1 MPQQI
6 TPETRERYVRALQ
19 MRDNGATFREIAEA
33 CGYADAGTARYAWI
47 GGLRLAGRDSEVP
60 TRTPR
65 RIRVTM
71 PNASGQ
77 PVTRVMTVDSL
88 ESWTTTST
96 LTFGIEIECVG
107 LTQLSAARALR
118 DAGVHCEVP
127 GYTHRTMA
135 SWKVVP
141 DGSLRG
147 RNGACE
153 VVSPVLIGTD
163 GLAEVRTVMKILRDA
178 GARVNESCGMHVHV
192 GVDNL
197 SRAEQA
203 AVIEMYHAFQWA
215 FTAWVKERRINGS
228 WARLR
233 NAAMTTTLV
242 SSWMR
247 AQDNDAVRSVSR
259 YNDRYFALN
268 VASYERHGTFEFRAH
283 HGSLN
288 GTNAAAWIALT
299 TAFIEYARLAVAR
312 GNRVGDMLWS
322 AWGIGAA
329 WIDNERTIGNS
340 RGRNM
345 PSQDVLDACNGQTI
359 PNTRESAGFA
369 ARQLVTIL
377 VNNGLLASDVGEYLK
392 QRACNIPT
400 NNRNQ

>member
-6 TPETRERYVRALQ
+6 TPETRERYIRALQ

-77 PVTRVMTVDSL
+77 HITRVMTVDSL

-107 LTQLSAARALR
+107 LMDYQAAQALER
-118 DAGVHCEVP
+118 AGVRCERP
-127 GYTHRTMA
+127 GYTHATM
-135 SWKVVP
+135 STWKVVP

-147 RNGACE
+147 RNGTCE
-153 VVSPVLIGTD
+153 VVSPVLSGTD

-178 GARVNESCGMHVHV
+178 GARVNESCGMHVHI
-192 GVDNL
+192 GVDQL
-197 SRAEQA
+197 SLAEQA
-203 AVIEMYHAFQWA
+203 AVMELYHGFQWA
-215 FTAWVKERRINGS
+215 FTSWVKERRINGS

-233 NAAMTTTLV
+233 GAVMTKRLADE
-242 SSWMR
+242 WR
-247 AQDNDAVRSVSR
+247 GVRSMSDLHQVAEHNNR
-259 YNDRYFALN
+259 YYALN
-268 VASYERHGTFEFRAH
+268 VASYARHGTFEFRAH

-288 GTNAAAWIALT
+288 GTNAAAWIALHV
-299 TAFIEYARLAVAR
+299 AFIEYARLAVAR
-312 GNRVGDMLWS
+312 GYRSDDALWTSWGVGGVWT
-322 AWGIGAA
+322 
-329 WIDNERTIGNS
+329 N
-340 RGRNM
+340 GRDNM

-359 PNTRESAGFA
+359 ENTRESAGFA
-369 ARQLVTIL
+369 ARQLVTVL
-377 VNNGLLASDVGEYLK
+377 VNNGLLASDVGDFLK

>member
-77 PVTRVMTVDSL
+77 PITRVMTVDSL

-107 LTQLSAARALR
+107 LSQHHAARALR

-153 VVSPVLIGTD
+153 VVSPVLSGTD

-203 AVIEMYHAFQWA
+203 AVIEMYHGWQWA

-242 SSWMR
+242 NSWKR
-247 AQDNDAVRSVSR
+247 AEDNDAVRSVAR
-259 YNDRYFALN
+259 YNDRYYALN

-288 GTNAAAWIALT
+288 GTNAAAWIALHL
-299 TAFIEYARLAVAR
+299 AFIECAREAVR
-312 GNRVGDMLWS
+312 RNSGGLMWMGTMYGTE
-322 AWGIGAA
+322 WQ
-329 WIDNERTIGNS
+329 DN
-340 RGRNM
+340 GRNT
-345 PSQDVLDACNGQTI
+345 AERNGVVPAGTASVA
-359 PNTRESAGFA
+359 NTRESAKFA
-369 ARQLVTIL
+369 AIQLVCML
-377 VNNGLLASDVGEYLK
+377 KANGLLADDVCEYLK

>member
-6 TPETRERYVRALQ
+6 TPETRERYIRALQ

-88 ESWTTTST
+88 ESWSTTST

-107 LTQLSAARALR
+107 LSQGAAAAALQR
-118 DAGVHCEVP
+118 AGVVCMTP
-127 GYTHRTMA
+127 GYTHETMA
-135 SWKVVP
+135 TWKVVP

-153 VVSPVLIGTD
+153 VVSPVLSGTD

-178 GARVNESCGMHVHV
+178 GARVNESCGMHIHI
-192 GVDNL
+192 GVDQL
-197 SRAEQA
+197 SKEEHVA
-203 AVIEMYHAFQWA
+203 IMEMYHAWQWA

-233 NAAMTTTLV
+233 DAHQTRNLV
-242 SSWMR
+242 TSWL
-247 AQDNDAVRSVSR
+247 NTNGRSALNRVAEYNNR
-259 YNDRYFALN
+259 YYALN
-268 VASYERHGTFEFRAH
+268 VASFARHGTFEFRSH

-288 GTNAAAWIALT
+288 GTNAAAWIALHL
-299 TAFIEYARLAVAR
+299 AFIENAREAVRR
-312 GNRVGDMLWS
+312 GQGGLMWMATACGGEWQN
-322 AWGIGAA
+322 
-329 WIDNERTIGNS
+329 N
-340 RGRNM
+340 GRNT
-345 PSQDVLDACNGQTI
+345 PETDPALTAPHVAPLVR
-359 PNTRESAGFA
+359 NTRESAKTSGHS
-369 ARQLVTIL
+369 LVRML
-377 VNNGLLASDVGEYLK
+377 MVNGHLASDVMEYLM

-400 NNRNQ
+400 NTRNQ

>member
-6 TPETRERYVRALQ
+6 TPETRERYIRALQ

-65 RIRVTM
+65 RIRVTL
-71 PNASGQ
+71 PTANGR
-77 PVTRVMTVDSL
+77 VTRVMTVDSL

-107 LTQLSAARALR
+107 LSQGSAAAALSAA
-118 DAGVHCEVP
+118 GVVCQTP
-127 GYTHRTMA
+127 GYTHNTMPT
-135 SWKVVP
+135 WKVVP

-147 RNGACE
+147 RNGSCE
-153 VVSPVLIGTD
+153 VVSPILSGTD

-178 GARVNESCGMHVHV
+178 GARVNESCGMHIHI
-192 GVDNL
+192 GVDQL
-197 SRAEQA
+197 SKQEHIA
-203 AVIEMYHAFQWA
+203 IMMMYHAWQWA

-233 NAAMTTTLV
+233 NARSTNSLIR
-242 SSWMR
+242 SWNNANGR
-247 AQDNDAVRSVSR
+247 QELRDVAGYNNR
-259 YNDRYFALN
+259 YHALN
-268 VASYERHGTFEFRAH
+268 VASFERHGTFEFRSH

-288 GTNAAAWIALT
+288 GTNAAAWIALHL
-299 TAFIEYARLAVAR
+299 AFIECAREAVRRNSGGLMWMATMH
-312 GNRVGDMLWS
+312 GGEWQDGGSNTAESNGVAAVGTAS
-322 AWGIGAA
+322 
-329 WIDNERTIGNS
+329 
-340 RGRNM
+340 
-345 PSQDVLDACNGQTI
+345 I
-359 PNTRESAGFA
+359 PNTRESARSSA
-369 ARQLVTIL
+369 IQLVEML
-377 VNNGLLASDVGEYLK
+377 KSNGLLADDVCEYLK

-400 NNRNQ
+400 NTRNQ

>member
-6 TPETRERYVRALQ
+6 TPETRERYIRALQ

-88 ESWTTTST
+88 ESWSTTST

-107 LTQLSAARALR
+107 LSQGAAAAALQR
-118 DAGVHCEVP
+118 AGVRCETP
-127 GYTHRTMA
+127 GYTHETMA
-135 SWKVVP
+135 TWKVVP

-153 VVSPVLIGTD
+153 VVSPVLSGTD

-192 GVDNL
+192 GVDQL
-197 SRAEQA
+197 TLAEQA

-233 NAAMTTTLV
+233 NARDTQTLAREWAGV
-242 SSWMR
+242 QSMSDLH
-247 AQDNDAVRSVSR
+247 AVSR
-259 YNDRYFALN
+259 YNNRYHALN

-288 GTNAAAWIALT
+288 GTNAAAWIALN

-329 WIDNERTIGNS
+329 WIDG
-340 RGRNM
+340 GRNM

-369 ARQLVTIL
+369 ARHLVTIL
-377 VNNGLLASDVGEYLK
+377 VNNGLLANDVGEYLK